1 MVTVNGLLHSLLFI
15 LGPDYLAVSAAVES
29 PSENPLRLND
39 CTLGDIVLCSIHDL
53 DQLGGCCLVV
63 CSHLLLDDDQD
74 VGH

>member
-15 LGPDYLAVSAAVES
+15 LGPDHLAVSAAVES

-39 CTLGDIVLCSIHDL
+39 YTGDIVLCSIHDL
-53 DQLGGCCLVV
+53 DQQGGCCLIVL
-63 CSHLLLDDDQD
+63 SHLLLGDGQD

>member
-15 LGPDYLAVSAAVES
+15 RGPDHMAVSAAVEG
-29 PSENPLRLND
+29 PSENPPCLND
-39 CTLGDIVLCSIHDL
+39 CALGDIVLCSIHDL

-63 CSHLLLDDDQD
+63 CSHLLLDDGQG